1 MLEAVKTR
9 LRVDGRLTPE
19 IERRI
24 LEFERIC
31 LSEIRSERLRAA
43 VLDYLEHRCPIEF
56 YTAPASSTGGRH
68 PEWQSLPGGILLNTV
83 ECCIG
88 ADRKI
93 RMHPGLTSDKGEPK
107 NDAHDAVY
115 VATVLSDTFKT
126 LDYGK
131 PFQEWSHHI
140 KAAVEWEEI
149 SAKHQLPAHVADSI
163 ASAIRWHLGRFTPDW
178 PAGKDPRSLDLIDFI
193 VHELDMDFSNRRL
206 TEVFER
212 RLGEVSEAGSDTFL
226 EKEFETASGYFQ
238 HVEGKL
244 NNLLVFFSTLLVA
257 VITACYYIASTD
269 TFKNMTFVRAPRSL
283 LIGLVLVAFAVIG
296 LVFVGVYTELRVR
309 KIRMLEEMAAI
320 RGYAIDAAA
329 RKGQD
334 IRRAILMV
342 SSVPECPPY
351 LRRPSEDW
359 YTLLLMTLSSATAF
373 AVAFPFLTFEIGKA
387 FAIPVEAHGRAVWA
401 VEGLIVCLGAAY
413 LEFAWFT
420 QFCYRLDVERQAKF
434 APGQY
439 VFFSKHGQSFPGPLR
454 RLDSLANWI
463 ERRYSARKSKT
474 SKSASGTRP

>member
-1 MLEAVKTR
+1 MLESVKTR

-31 LSEIRSERLRAA
+31 LSEIRSESLRAA
-43 VLDYLEHRCPIEF
+43 VLDYLEHQCPIEF
-56 YTAPASSTGGRH
+56 YTAPASSTGRRH

-93 RMHPGLTSDKGEPK
+93 RTHAGLTTDKGEPK
-107 NDAHDAVY
+107 SDAHDAIY

-131 PFQEWSHHI
+131 PFQDWSHHI
-140 KAAVEWEEI
+140 KAATEWEGI
-149 SAKHQLPAHVADSI
+149 SAKHRIPAHVAERI

-178 PAGKDPRSLDLIDFI
+178 PDGKDPRSLDLIDFI

-206 TEVFER
+206 SEIFQR
-212 RLGEVSEAGSDTFL
+212 RLGEVSGPDSDTFV
-226 EKEFETASGYFQ
+226 EKEFETASAYFQ

-244 NNLLVFFSTLLVA
+244 TNLLVFFSTLLVA
-257 VITACYYIASTD
+257 VITACYYIGSTD
-269 TFKNMTFVRAPRSL
+269 TFKNMTYVRTPRSF
-283 LIGLVLVAFAVIG
+283 LIGLVLVAFAIIS

-329 RKGQD
+329 RNGQD
-334 IRRAILMV
+334 IRRAIMMV

-373 AVAFPFLTFEIGKA
+373 AFAFPFLTFGVGKA
-387 FAIPVEAHGRAVWA
+387 LAISIGAHGRAILV
-401 VEGLIVCLGAAY
+401 VEGLIACFGAAY
-413 LEFAWFT
+413 VEFAWFT
-420 QFCYRLDVERQAKF
+420 RFCCQLDLERQAKF
-434 APGQY
+434 AQGQY
-439 VFFSKHGQSFPGPLR
+439 VFFSKHGDSFPGPLR
-454 RLDSLANWI
+454 WLDSLASWI
-463 ERRYSARKSKT
+463 ELRYATRKSKVA
-474 SKSASGTRP
+474 KRASR